1 MERRCWDCCGVGL
14 PFSALRC
21 PCNRRGCDAVR
32 SIYNLV
38 RVFERTRSNMPRPID
53 PRSYESP
60 EGQRPAAIAPPIE
73 LERRGHDPYAA
84 FRFSGFSLFTAGNL
98 LSITGRLMLAVAME
112 WELYARTHSATA
124 LGLVGLVIA
133 VPVVTLSLP
142 AGHLADRFSRRRI
155 ILVAQ
160 IFSALASAALALVS
174 WKHLS
179 IPPIAPLRGGN
190 HALAAIATI
199 FERHRPTFHFDDAS
213 IPLIYLLLF
222 IGGAARTFSWA
233 ARSSFFPT
241 LVSRDA
247 FANAVTWNNSIFQV
261 GSVVGPA
268 VSGLLVAYL
277 GFPFVYMLDALCA
290 FSFFVLVLPIR
301 RSTQLRD
308 QTETSTWKSLM
319 AGIRFVFSKK
329 VILAT
334 ITLDLFAV
342 LLGGATALLPIF
354 ADQILHC
361 GPIGLG
367 WMRAAPAVGAFVMA
381 LLVAYLPPMKQA
393 GKALFWCVTG
403 FGIATIIFGL
413 SKAFWL
419 SLGLLFLI
427 GAFDSVSVIIRG
439 SIVQL
444 VTPDEMRGRV
454 SAVNNVFIGTSNEFG
469 ALESGLTAALFG
481 PVISVVAGG
490 IGTILVVLGVASLWP
505 QTRKIGALDK
515 TLR

>member
-1 MERRCWDCCGVGL
+1 
-14 PFSALRC
+14 
-21 PCNRRGCDAVR
+21 
-32 SIYNLV
+32 
-38 RVFERTRSNMPRPID
+38 MPRPID

-60 EGQRPAAIAPPIE
+60 EGQRPAVTPPIE
-73 LERRGHDPYAA
+73 LERRAHDPYAA
-84 FRFSGFSLFTAGNL
+84 FRFGGFSLFTAGNL
-98 LSITGRLMLAVAME
+98 LSITGRLMLAVAVE

-160 IFSALASAALALVS
+160 IFSALTSVALALVS

-247 FANAVTWNNSIFQV
+247 FANAVTWNNTIFQI

-290 FSFFVLVLPIR
+290 FSFFALILPIR

-381 LLVAYLPPMKQA
+381 LVVAHLPPMKQA
-393 GKALFWCVTG
+393 GKTLLWCVTG
-403 FGIATIIFGL
+403 FGVVTMLFGL
-413 SKAFWL
+413 SKALWL

-444 VTPDEMRGRV
+444 VTPDEVRGRV
-454 SAVNNVFIGTSNEFG
+454 SSVNNIFIGTSNEFG

-481 PVISVVAGG
+481 PVLSVVAGG
-490 IGTILVVLGVASLWP
+490 IGTILVVLGVALRWP
-505 QTRKIGALDK
+505 QTRKIGVLDK
-515 TLR
+515 SLH